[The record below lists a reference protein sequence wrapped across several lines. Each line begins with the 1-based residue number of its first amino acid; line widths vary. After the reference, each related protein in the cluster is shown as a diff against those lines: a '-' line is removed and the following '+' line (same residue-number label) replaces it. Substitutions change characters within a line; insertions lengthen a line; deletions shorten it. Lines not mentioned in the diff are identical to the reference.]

1 MELAW
6 RKRNLL
12 ILAAAMALL
21 LTLIPMRAY
30 AQAESTVSATV
41 TPAFV
46 AVSAL
51 PTTVDYGVKV
61 LGSTAQTPTPD
72 NFVATNNGNITADF
86 LIRGDNTADWGL
98 GGTAAD
104 ETYVHRASP
113 DAFTTTIVL
122 TTTNQSLE
130 SGIAA
135 SGTVTVS
142 LNMDLP
148 TSTSATTEQ
157 TAAVTIVATLP

>member
-30 AQAESTVSATV
+30 AQAESTVNATV

-51 PTTVDYGVKV
+51 PVLVEYGV
-61 LGSTAQTPTPD
+61 
-72 NFVATNNGNITADF
+72 
-86 LIRGDNTADWGL
+86 
-98 GGTAAD
+98 
-104 ETYVHRASP
+104 
-113 DAFTTTIVL
+113 
-122 TTTNQSLE
+122 
-130 SGIAA
+130 
-135 SGTVTVS
+135 
-142 LNMDLP
+142 
-148 TSTSATTEQ
+148 
-157 TAAVTIVATLP
+157 

>member
-1 MELAW
+1 MELVW
-6 RKRNLL
+6 KKRNLL

-30 AQAESTVSATV
+30 AQGESTVNATV

-51 PTTVDYGVKV
+51 PVLVEYGVRV
-61 LGSTAQTPTPD
+61 LGSTAQVPNTT
-72 NFVATNNGNITADF
+72 FVATNDGNITANF
-86 LIRGDNTADWGL
+86 LVRGDNTAAWTL
-98 GGTAAD
+98 AATAAA
-104 ETYVHRASP
+104 EAYVHRASP

-130 SGIAA
+130 TGIAA
-135 SGTVTVS
+135 SGTSTVS

-148 TSTSATTEQ
+148 TSSAATAEQ
-157 TAAVTIVATLP
+157 TAPVIVVAIIP

>member
-12 ILAAAMALL
+12 IFAAAMALL

-51 PTTVDYGVKV
+51 PDLVEYGVKV
-61 LGSTAQTPTPD
+61 LASTAQVPDPTT
-72 NFVATNNGNITADF
+72 FVATNDGNITADF
-86 LIRGDNTADWGL
+86 LVRGDNTADWTL
-98 GGTAAD
+98 AGTAAS
-104 ETYVHRASP
+104 EAYVHRASP

-122 TTTNQSLE
+122 TTTNQSLQT
-130 SGIAA
+130 GIAPA
-135 SGTVTVS
+135 GTSTVS

-148 TSTSATTEQ
+148 TSSAATAEQ
-157 TAAVTIVATLP
+157 TAPVIVVAIIP

>member
-51 PTTVDYGVKV
+51 PTTVGYGVKV

-72 NFVATNNGNITADF
+72 NFVATNDGNITADF

-104 ETYVHRASP
+104 ETYVHRASK
-113 DAFTTTIVL
+113 DAFTTNTVL
-122 TTTNQSLE
+122 STTNQSFQT
-130 SGIAA
+130 GVAA

-148 TSTSATTEQ
+148 TSSASTTEQ
-157 TAAVTIVATLP
+157 TAPVIVVAIIP